1 MNYIGPSVVIKGTVT
16 SGEDLAIAGRIE
28 GDVHLDAGELMLA
41 PGSAVVG
48 DVLVPS
54 VVVHGRVQGNV
65 TAKVRIDVRPH
76 ACVGGSLAA
85 PALVVAEGA
94 ELNCR
99 VEMPA
104 VSRAQA
110 PQARVQEKAAAAV

>member
-16 SGEDLAIAGRIE
+16 SGEDLTIAGRVE
-28 GDVHLDAGELMLA
+28 GDVLLDAGELMLA

-48 DVLVPS
+48 DLLVPS
-54 VVVHGRVQGNV
+54 VIVHGSFRGNV
-65 TAKVRIDVRPH
+65 TAHVRIDVRPH
-76 ACVGGSLAA
+76 ASVGGSLAA

-104 VSRAQA
+104 GGRPRKPAVA
-110 PQARVQEKAAAAV
+110 PKLPATV